1 MRACLELARRVVL
14 VGVAEEGYTVPQ
26 TLQYLISQL
35 AWHGI
40 AAEPRVITGKASA
53 ATQLPIA
60 AVDLQADLLVV
71 GGFGHGPLR
80 ELVFGGVTRSLLEHA
95 ELPVFML
102 H

>member
-1 MRACLELARRVVL
+1 
-14 VGVAEEGYTVPQ
+14 VPQ
-26 TLQYLISQL
+26 TLQHLINQL

-40 AAEPRVITGKASA
+40 AAESRVITGKASA

-60 AVDLQADLLVV
+60 AVDLHADLLVV

-80 ELVFGGVTRSLLEHA
+80 ELVFGGVTRSLIEHA
-95 ELPVFML
+95 DLPVFML